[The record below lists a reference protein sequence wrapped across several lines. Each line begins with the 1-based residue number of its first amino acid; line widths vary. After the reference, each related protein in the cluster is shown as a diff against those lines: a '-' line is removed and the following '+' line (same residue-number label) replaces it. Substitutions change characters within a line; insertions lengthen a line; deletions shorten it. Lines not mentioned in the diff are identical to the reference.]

1 MEQPITITLDTPARA
16 RLIPTG
22 FIITLPK
29 GTRLCVADNTSAQM
43 RVHGD
48 FGEAFLLPDP
58 APKHPATDLSF
69 DTLPQEAAGE
79 TPQEAKTSDTAASPA
94 ICKTAPAAKQP
105 DSDGSK
111 SGETQQPLQNP
122 PSANCA
128 TTATQPAPT
137 PAAKT
142 PPEKFETP
150 PNLLELK
157 ADLEKQAWSV
167 AKTVFDPE
175 IPVNIVD
182 LGLIYKLDLCYD
194 GKGSFFADCDM
205 TLTAPG
211 CAMGPA
217 IAEKLQSG
225 LLTLPNISGANINI
239 VWDPPWNQ
247 DMMSEEARM
256 ILGLE

>member
-1 MEQPITITLDTPARA
+1 MEQPITITLDAPARA

-29 GTRLCVADNTSAQM
+29 DTRLCVEDNTSAQM
-43 RVHGD
+43 RVRGD

-69 DTLPQEAAGE
+69 DTPPQEQE
-79 TPQEAKTSDTAASPA
+79 SVTPKKAKSSDTAEAPS

-105 DSDGSK
+105 DTGTAK
-111 SGETQQPLQNP
+111 SGETQQTPQNP
-122 PSANCA
+122 PSASSV
-128 TTATQPAPT
+128 TAAAQPAAAPT
-137 PAAKT
+137 AKT

-211 CAMGPA
+211 CAMGPT

-225 LLTLPNISGANINI
+225 LLTLPNMSGANINI